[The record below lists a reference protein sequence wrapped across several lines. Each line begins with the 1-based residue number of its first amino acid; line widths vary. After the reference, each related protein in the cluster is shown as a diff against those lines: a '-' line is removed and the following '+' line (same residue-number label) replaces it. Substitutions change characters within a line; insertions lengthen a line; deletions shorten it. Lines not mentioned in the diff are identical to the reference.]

1 LPDPPDEQ
9 MGSYGFGEVR
19 DTPTPLGGDVKSLEA
34 GWKVAITQAAQQAK
48 ATGNLPGGG
57 EASG

>member
-1 LPDPPDEQ
+1 